1 MRVSHK
7 CKVLGAHRF
16 GGLGNGSKYMRE
28 IHISACGEN
37 EEPRGHL
44 NALLFKCREMLEDG
58 FSQRDFSPMLNATS
72 LTRNLCKSLYGY
84 IPEELNTDEDAQI
97 RKGLEDTLIKFKIGN
112 SLSHKLALD
121 FILITDVGIDK
132 EDISSDFGIE
142 ILRGI
147 HNYSRD
153 ADIIFLSPRHMHS
166 AAFNLDVS
174 QRDAEIED
182 IENVWRSFG
191 FRNMEGTDF
200 YVCSMNKTYFIERK
214 ND

>member
-16 GGLGNGSKYMRE
+16 GGLGDGSKYMRE
-28 IHISACGEN
+28 IYINAYDANDESCGY
-37 EEPRGHL
+37 L
-44 NALLFKCREMLEDG
+44 SALLFKCREMLEDG
-58 FSQRDFSPMLNATS
+58 FFQKDFSPMLNATS
-72 LTRNLCKSLYGY
+72 FTRNLCKSLYGY

-97 RKGLEDTLIKFKIGN
+97 RKGLGDTLIKFKIGD

-121 FILITDVGIDK
+121 FILITDVGIPR
-132 EDISSDFGIE
+132 EHLCSDLGIE

-153 ADIIFLSPRHMHS
+153 ADIIFLSPRHMHCT
-166 AAFNLDVS
+166 AFDLDVS

-182 IENVWRSFG
+182 VENIWRSFG
-191 FRNMEGTDF
+191 FRKMNGTDF
-200 YVCSMNKTYFIERK
+200 FVCSMNKTYFIERK